1 MPFFIFTV
9 QEKLEHLTLAERVE
23 TIIPFTYLICFLM
36 AYYGPNGDII
46 GKVTDTKYYKLEFC
60 WS

>member
-1 MPFFIFTV
+1 MPFVSTV
-9 QEKLEHLTLAERVE
+9 QEKLEFLTLAERVE

-46 GKVTDTKYYKLEFC
+46 GKVNDTKDYKLQFC
-60 WS
+60 QS

>member
-1 MPFFIFTV
+1 
-9 QEKLEHLTLAERVE
+9 
-23 TIIPFTYLICFLM
+23 M

-60 WS
+60 WSWILGSDWFGVLPLTDRQNSNINSKT